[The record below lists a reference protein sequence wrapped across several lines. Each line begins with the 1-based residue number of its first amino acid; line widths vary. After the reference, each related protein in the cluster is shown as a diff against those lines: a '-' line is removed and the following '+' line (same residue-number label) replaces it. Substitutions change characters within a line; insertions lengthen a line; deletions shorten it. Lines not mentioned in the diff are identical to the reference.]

1 MASSNEAKL
10 SCGDRTDM
18 RLFRPPL
25 STYLVT
31 ACYGVSSI
39 LLAHPTSKLAACQV
53 TAVLEPVVDCIPFL
67 AGSRLAFAARFIS
80 SIRRWTS
87 VRLRNGF
94 DLFLAPRIVL
104 FGIFFK
110 GPDGLDFVAV
120 RCVLIGQILSGIPP
134 VICVPILVLP

>member
-1 MASSNEAKL
+1 MQ
-10 SCGDRTDM
+10 
-18 RLFRPPL
+18 LFRPPL

-39 LLAHPTSKLAACQV
+39 LFAHPTRKLAACQV
-53 TAVLEPVVDCIPFL
+53 TAVLEPVVDCIGRTGIPFL

-110 GPDGLDFVAV
+110 GPGGLDFVAV